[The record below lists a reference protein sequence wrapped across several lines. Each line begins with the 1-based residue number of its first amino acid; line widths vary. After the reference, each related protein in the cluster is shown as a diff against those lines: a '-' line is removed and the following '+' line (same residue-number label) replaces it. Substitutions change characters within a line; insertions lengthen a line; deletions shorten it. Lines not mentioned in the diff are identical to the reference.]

1 MLNLKESDI
10 EFIKD
15 NISEDSI
22 LLQTNDIG
30 VFLDALD
37 EWIVQ
42 FGWDETGEN
51 LSDLGREAQRI
62 YDYVYYELD

>member
-30 VFLDALD
+30 IFLDALD
-37 EWIVQ
+37 EWIAQ